1 MYPGAAEKIWAT
13 FFWFYPL
20 KQMFFSEGVQ
30 ISREGVLLAQ
40 EPPLWKSAAQ
50 HF

>member
-1 MYPGAAEKIWAT
+1 MYPKAAKKMCAIL
-13 FFWFYPL
+13 FWFYPL
-20 KQMFFSEGVQ
+20 KLLFFSEGVQ